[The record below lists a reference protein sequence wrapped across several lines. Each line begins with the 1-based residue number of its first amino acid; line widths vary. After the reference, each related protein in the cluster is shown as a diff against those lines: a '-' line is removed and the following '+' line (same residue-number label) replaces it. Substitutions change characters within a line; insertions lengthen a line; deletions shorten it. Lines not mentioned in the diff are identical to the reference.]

1 MLCTRHPLGRRRGF
15 YRALSST
22 ASPRSNTAPSE
33 KMTFPPL
40 LILEAQPELHAFRYL
55 EEKTQTWEEAGKKQA
70 RSSLLLETKE
80 ESRQS
85 DAIYS
90 KDVEND
96 KPHRKRKSSIPS
108 QPFGRRTAAAG
119 SCHPQLPYPFL
130 LKHGK

>member
-1 MLCTRHPLGRRRGF
+1 MGRSR
-15 YRALSST
+15 
-22 ASPRSNTAPSE
+22 
-33 KMTFPPL
+33 
-40 LILEAQPELHAFRYL
+40 
-55 EEKTQTWEEAGKKQA
+55 EEAGKKQA

-96 KPHRKRKSSIPS
+96 KPHPKRKSTIPS
-108 QPFGRRTAAAG
+108 QPFGRRTAAAV

-130 LKHGK
+130 LKHDK